1 MFSRPVSQN
10 DPDEDMCTC
19 QHLFFNPIIMTNFVI
34 SLSLYDKHTN
44 TFDVAY
50 QRQCLLP
57 AATENTP
64 ALTVPKHAPKMVGLW
79 SSGL

>member
-10 DPDEDMCTC
+10 DPDEDMCTY

-34 SLSLYDKHTN
+34 SLSFCDKYTN

-50 QRQCLLP
+50 QRQSLLP
-57 AATENTP
+57 TATENTP
-64 ALTVPKHAPKMVGLW
+64 ALTVLKHAPKVLGLW
-79 SSGL
+79 SAGL